1 MSSFKS
7 IKRFAAAITA
17 SLIFTLPVHASSFDK
32 IPFDKPTFDQLQAK
46 GETILVDIYA
56 TWCPTCKKQQQV
68 LNDYFT
74 AHPQSNIKVLVVDF
88 DDQKEWVK
96 YFKAPRQ
103 SSLYLFKGKDQV
115 WFSVA
120 ETREQKIFSALNSVS
135 M

>member
-1 MSSFKS
+1 MPSLKLLKTAV
-7 IKRFAAAITA
+7 IAIAA
-17 SLIFTLPVHASSFDK
+17 SLFLSLSAHANSFEK
-32 IPFDKPTFDQLQAK
+32 IPFDKTTFDQLQAK
-46 GETILVDIYA
+46 DETFLVDIYA

-68 LNDYFT
+68 LNDYFN
-74 AHPQSNIKVLVVDF
+74 AHPNSKIKVLVVDF
-88 DDQKEWVK
+88 DEQKEWVK

-103 SSLYLFKGKDQV
+103 SSLYLYKGKEQV

>member
-1 MSSFKS
+1 MFSFKS
-7 IKRFAAAITA
+7 IKRFTTAIIA
-17 SLIFTLPVHASSFDK
+17 LVIFSLPVHASGFEK

-74 AHPQSNIKVLVVDF
+74 THPKSNIKVLVVDF
-88 DDQKEWVK
+88 DVQKEWVK

-103 SSLYLFKGKDQV
+103 SSLYLFKGQEQV

-135 M
+135 K